1 MTGIMAEIA
10 AIPEW
15 MIWLA
20 DGLGMAMLAYAI
32 WSWKQ

>member
-20 DGLGMAMLAYAI
+20 DDLGMAMLAYAI